1 MKSALGRVRWVGKTR
16 RMWPFEAANADA
28 VVPAGVVGVDFPK
41 LPGKDTFN
49 Y

>member
-1 MKSALGRVRWVGKTR
+1 MGKTR
-16 RMWPFEAANADA
+16 RMWPFEVANAVA
-28 VVPAGVVGVDFPK
+28 VVVPAGVVGVDFPK

>member
-1 MKSALGRVRWVGKTR
+1 MRSALGRVRWVGKTR
-16 RMWPFEAANADA
+16 RMWPFEVANADA
-28 VVPAGVVGVDFPK
+28 VVPVGVDFPK